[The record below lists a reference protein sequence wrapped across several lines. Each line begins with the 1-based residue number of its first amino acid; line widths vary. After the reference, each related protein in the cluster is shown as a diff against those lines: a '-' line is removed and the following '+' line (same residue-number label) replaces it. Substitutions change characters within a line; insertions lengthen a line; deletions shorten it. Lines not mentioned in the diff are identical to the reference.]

1 MIWCIWAGVLYIIV
15 QAAIC
20 LFFKGAE
27 ILNKKTVV
35 FDNASPMEKSVFT
48 VILSDGPV
56 PSFGIEPLHN
66 VSY

>member
-1 MIWCIWAGVLYIIV
+1 MIWWIWAGVLYIIV

-35 FDNASPMEKSVFT
+35 FDNASPMKKSVFP
-48 VILSDGPV
+48 VIRSNGPV
-56 PSFGIEPLHN
+56 PSFGVEPLHT
-66 VSY
+66 VG